1 MVNRQHGLG
10 RGLGALLSSPGPASS
25 AEPSTLELPI
35 DAITPNPKQPRKDFD
50 DKALRD
56 LSESV
61 KQSGLLQPVVVRR
74 IGEGYQLVVG
84 ERRWRAA
91 KMAGIERIPAV
102 VREAS
107 DAQSLE
113 LALVE
118 NLLREDLNPMEEA
131 EAYQRLLAEFAWT
144 QEDLAQR
151 VARDRSSIANCL
163 RLLKLPDVIQADLR
177 SGRLTMGHARALL
190 SLDSPA
196 EQLRL
201 REEILT
207 HSWSVRATEQG
218 VQAKRTQ
225 PARRVLRRSA
235 ELAAVED
242 ALRVALATRVRIVG
256 NERAG
261 RIEVSYS
268 SREELDRLTELISTS
283 PR

>member
-25 AEPSTLELPI
+25 ADPTTVELPI

-56 LSESV
+56 LSESL

-74 IGEGYQLVVG
+74 AGEGYQLVVG